1 MPKDPTLNKILLLG
15 SGPIIIG
22 QACEFDYSG
31 TQACRALREE
41 GCRIVLV
48 NSNPAT
54 VMTDPGLSER
64 TYLEPLTPEVLAEII
79 KKERPD
85 ALLPTFGGQTALN
98 LALALSA
105 GGVLEEYGVRLI
117 GAEAE
122 VIRRAE
128 DREIFRR
135 LMADLGL
142 SMAES
147 QLARSYEEAADF
159 VGRHSFPVVLR
170 PSFTLGG
177 TGGSIAYNLAELQS
191 GMERALSASP
201 AAEVLV
207 EESLLGWKE
216 IELELVRDKAGNAV
230 VICGIENLD
239 PMGIHTGDSITV
251 APIQTLADKEYQI
264 LRDEAIAIVGAVGVE
279 TGGCNIQF
287 AVDPRSGRRRVIEMN
302 PRVSRSSALASKAT
316 GFPIA
321 RVAAKLALGYNLDE
335 IPNSITGR
343 SCAAF
348 EPALDYC
355 VVKAPRF
362 DFEKFPGAKTSLGF
376 QMKSVG
382 ETMALGRN
390 FREALQKALRGLEI
404 GQSGFTERPP
414 APGEELQP
422 LESRLREAGPYR
434 IFYLK
439 EALRKG
445 YSLETLNEL
454 TSISPWFL
462 HQLSLIQEEEKQL
475 APELGN
481 LFSLQ
486 APQPGPSEA
495 ARWRRF
501 KSQGFSDRQIAD
513 VLRRDLGDERISE
526 EAVRRRR
533 LLAGVRPSFRAVDTC
548 AGEFE
553 AQTPYFYSSYSN
565 SISRMSARNELECD
579 TIPIFDQNKSVL
591 IENWNYQSG
600 PESSEVPP
608 PDGRRKIM
616 ILGGGPNRI
625 GQGVE
630 FDYCCV
636 QAAVALREAGW
647 MTVMVNC
654 NPETVSTDYDLA
666 DRLYFE
672 PLTVEDILA
681 ICEEEK
687 PQGLIVQCGGQTPL
701 NLSRA
706 LEAAGAP
713 IIGTSPEDIFLAED
727 RGAFNQLAASLG
739 IKQPR
744 GRQAGNVESACRI
757 AQEVT
762 YPVMVRPDFVLGGRA
777 MRIVHDENEL
787 RRYWDEVLAVSSDG
801 AVFID
806 HFLEDALELD
816 VDALC
821 DGREVVVAA
830 VMEHVEAAGIHSGDS
845 ACSIFSHNLTGS
857 QMERIK
863 KQSSDLALALNT
875 KGLINI
881 QYAVQN
887 DEVYLLEAN
896 PRASRTVPFVA
907 KATGW
912 PLARLAALV
921 MAGTPLSQLP
931 PPPLA
936 TRVYNAVKEVVL
948 PFDRFPGVKIDLGAE
963 MRSTGEVMG
972 LAETYGQAYIK
983 SQLAAG
989 LTLPRSGG
997 VLLSVCDHDK
1007 PRLGPPART
1016 LAALG
1021 YKLHATAGTCR
1032 YLRGAGLECQLVNK
1046 MGQARPNLIDRIS
1059 DGHIQMAVNTIAG
1072 QGSARDGQVIR
1083 NETLRRRIPLITT
1096 MSALEAMV
1104 EGLGQWD
1111 KNFQVY
1117 ALQDFYRP

>member
-1 MPKDPTLNKILLLG
+1 MPKDPTLNKIMLLG

-41 GCRIVLV
+41 GCQIILV

-54 VMTDPGLSER
+54 VMTDPSLSER
-64 TYLEPLTPEVLAEII
+64 TYVEPLTPEVVAEII

-105 GGVLEEYGVRLI
+105 NGTLDKYGVRLI

-128 DREIFRR
+128 DREVFRQ
-135 LMADLGL
+135 LMEELGL
-142 SMAES
+142 NMAGS
-147 QLARSYEEAADF
+147 QLARSYEEAVDF
-159 VGRHSFPVVLR
+159 VRNHNFPVVLR

-177 TGGSIAYNLAELQS
+177 TGGGIAYNLAELKS

-201 AAEVLV
+201 VGEVLV

-230 VICGIENLD
+230 VVCGIENFD

-251 APIQTLADKEYQI
+251 APVQTLADKEYQV

-287 AVDPRSGRRRVIEMN
+287 AVDPQSGRRMVIEMN

-335 IPNSITGR
+335 IPNSITR
-343 SCAAF
+343 QSCAAF

-362 DFEKFPGAKTSLGF
+362 DFEKFPGAETTLGF

-390 FREALQKALRGLEI
+390 FREAVQKALRGLEI
-404 GQSGFTERPP
+404 GQTGFTERL
-414 APGEELQP
+414 AGPGEQPKP
-422 LESRLREAGPYR
+422 LEARLREAGPYR
-434 IFYLK
+434 IFYIK
-439 EALRKG
+439 EAMRKG
-445 YSLETLNEL
+445 YTQEDLAEL

-462 HQLSLIQEEEKQL
+462 HQLSLIYEDEKKL
-475 APELGN
+475 SADLGS
-481 LFSLQ
+481 LFSPQ
-486 APQPGPSEA
+486 GPPQPGPAEA
-495 ARWRRF
+495 ARWRHF
-501 KSQGFSDRQIAD
+501 KSQGFSDKQIAYI
-513 VLRRDLGDERISE
+513 LRRDLGLDQITE
-526 EAVRRRR
+526 EAVRQRR
-533 LLAGVRPSFRAVDTC
+533 LLAGVRPAFRAVDTC

-553 AQTPYFYSSYSN
+553 AYTPYFYSSY
-565 SISRMSARNELECD
+565 
-579 TIPIFDQNKSVL
+579 QG
-591 IENWNYQSG
+591 G
-600 PESSEVPP
+600 PEHSEVPP
-608 PDGRRKIM
+608 PDGRKKIM

-636 QAAVALREAGW
+636 QAALALREAGW
-647 MTVMVNC
+647 MTIMVNS

-706 LEAAGAP
+706 LKAAGAP

-727 RGAFNQLAASLG
+727 RGAFNKLAASLG
-739 IKQPR
+739 IKQPQ
-744 GRQAGNVESACRI
+744 GRQAANVESACRI
-757 AQEVT
+757 AQEVG
-762 YPVMVRPDFVLGGRA
+762 YPVMARPDFVLGGRA

-787 RRYWDEVLAVSSDG
+787 RRYWDETLSVSSDG
-801 AVFID
+801 SVFID

-821 DGREVVVAA
+821 DGREVIVAA

-863 KQSSDLALALNT
+863 KHTHDLALALNT

-881 QYAVQN
+881 QYAVQK
-887 DEVYLLEAN
+887 DQVYLLEAN

-912 PLARLAALV
+912 PLARMAALV
-921 MAGTPLSQLP
+921 MASTPLSQLP
-931 PPPLA
+931 PPPV
-936 TRVYNAVKEVVL
+936 TTKIYNAVKEVVL
-948 PFDRFPGVKIDLGAE
+948 PFDRFPGVKIGLGAE

-972 LAETYGQAYIK
+972 LAESYGQAYIK

-989 LTLPRSGG
+989 LSLPRSGG

-1007 PRLGPPART
+1007 PRLAAPARI

-1021 YKLHATAGTCR
+1021 YKLFATLGTCR
-1032 YLRGAGLECQLVNK
+1032 HLREAGLECDLVNK
-1046 MGQARPNLIDRIS
+1046 MGHARPNLIDRIS

-1072 QGSARDGQVIR
+1072 QGSAKDGQVIR

-1104 EGLGQWD
+1104 EGLQEWD

-1117 ALQDFYRP
+1117 ALQDFYK